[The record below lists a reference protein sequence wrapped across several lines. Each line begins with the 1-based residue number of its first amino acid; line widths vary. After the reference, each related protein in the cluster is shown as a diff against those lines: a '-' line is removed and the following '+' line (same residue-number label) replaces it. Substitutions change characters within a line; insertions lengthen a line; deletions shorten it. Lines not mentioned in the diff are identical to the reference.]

1 MGLGNK
7 GKKKDGAAKKKARRS
22 GEEEDEE
29 EKKEIGCSI
38 HTYNFFFFLHFFK
51 NSSMFFKNSG
61 CSFEHLEQQ
70 VAPPLVRL
78 KCQNNSYI

>member
-38 HTYNFFFFLHFFK
+38 HTYNFFFFCTFLRTQACF
-51 NSSMFFKNSG
+51 
-61 CSFEHLEQQ
+61 L
-70 VAPPLVRL
+70 R
-78 KCQNNSYI
+78 I